1 LTDGRSPGP
10 AGSSPIALATAGV
23 DKVLGRGLPVTVLR
37 GVDLTIQAGEFVAI
51 TGPSGSGKST
61 LLYLLGGLDRPT
73 AGHVY
78 ILGQDTSAMADGP
91 LSHLRMTQ
99 VGFVFQFHFLLPEL
113 TAVEN
118 IAAALLLAGEPRKVA
133 DDRAMSLLQRF
144 GMAKRAKHRPGQLSG
159 GEQQRVAIARAMANR
174 PTVLLGDEP
183 TGNLD
188 QANSLA
194 VYDEFRRL
202 NQEHGQTIVV
212 VTHDPTLAA
221 LADRRIELVD
231 GRIAYA

>member
-1 LTDGRSPGP
+1 MSAT
-10 AGSSPIALATAGV
+10 ALAARQV
-23 DKVLGRGLPVTVLR
+23 CKVLGRVVPVTVLKE
-37 GVDLTIQAGEFVAI
+37 VSLDIAAGEFVAI

-73 AGHVY
+73 SGDITIFDQVTTGLPDQRLA
-78 ILGQDTSAMADGP
+78 Q
-91 LSHLRMTQ
+91 LRLAQ
-99 VGFVFQFHFLLPEL
+99 VGFIFQFHFLLPEL
-113 TAVEN
+113 TAREN
-118 IAAALLLAGEPRKVA
+118 VLAPLLLAGVPLAAA
-133 DDRAMSLLQRF
+133 DDRAMKLLHRF
-144 GMAKRAKHRPGQLSG
+144 GLVARASHRPGQLSG

-174 PTVLLGDEP
+174 PSVLLGDEP

-188 QANSLA
+188 QTNSLS
-194 VYDEFRRL
+194 VYDELRRL

-231 GRIAYA
+231 GRIAS

>member
-1 LTDGRSPGP
+1 MT
-10 AGSSPIALATAGV
+10 PIALETRHVA
-23 DKVLGRGLPVTVLR
+23 KVLGRGVPVRVLHDVSLR
-37 GVDLTIQAGEFVAI
+37 IEAGEFVAI

-73 AGHVY
+73 EGDV
-78 ILGQDTSAMADGP
+78 LLLNESTTAMPDNR
-91 LSHLRMTQ
+91 LSDLRLAK

-113 TAVEN
+113 TAREN
-118 IAAALLLAGEPRKVA
+118 VAAPLILAGHTRQAAYV
-133 DDRAMSLLQRF
+133 RAMSLLQRF
-144 GMAKRAKHRPGQLSG
+144 GLVQRASHRPGQLSG

-174 PTVLLGDEP
+174 PAVLLGDEP

-194 VYDEFRRL
+194 VYEEFRRL
-202 NQEHGQTIVV
+202 NREHGQTIVV

-231 GRIAYA
+231 GRIASR

>member
-1 LTDGRSPGP
+1 MT
-10 AGSSPIALATAGV
+10 PIALETRHVA
-23 DKVLGRGLPVTVLR
+23 KVLGRGVPVRVLHDVSLR
-37 GVDLTIQAGEFVAI
+37 IEAGEFVAI

-73 AGHVY
+73 EGDV
-78 ILGQDTSAMADGP
+78 LLLNESTTAMPDNR
-91 LSHLRMTQ
+91 LSDLRLAK

-113 TAVEN
+113 TAREN
-118 IAAALLLAGEPRKVA
+118 VAAPLILAGHTRQAAYE
-133 DDRAMSLLQRF
+133 RAMSLLQRF
-144 GMAKRAKHRPGQLSG
+144 GLVQRASHRPGQLSG

-174 PTVLLGDEP
+174 PAVLLGDEP

-194 VYDEFRRL
+194 VYEEFRRL
-202 NQEHGQTIVV
+202 NREHGQTIVV

-231 GRIAYA
+231 GRIASR